1 MDKDQEE
8 INKGDSE
15 VENIIA
21 KLIANAIAGGD
32 EILKNEIDVI
42 KEPKDGKFYI
52 VLKSNDTFRVVV
64 ENAYE

>member
-1 MDKDQEE
+1 M
-8 INKGDSE
+8 
-15 VENIIA
+15 ENIIA

>member
-15 VENIIA
+15 MENIIA